1 MSKKIYIQIL
11 ILFTILLIISF
22 VYFIYF
28 TDNKKAIIKS
38 AEGVS
43 ENSSINNSDD
53 LITEMKYFSEDNKG
67 NKYEIKSDHG
77 TINPNK
83 SNLISMSK
91 VKAVIKLSNGE
102 KIYIN
107 SNQAEYNNDNNDTN
121 FDGSVEMFYNNHK
134 IYAEN
139 LDLSFRNN
147 LVTLYN
153 KVNYNNG
160 MSNLIADKIL
170 IDFVNKNTKIS
181 MNKKENSVLVKSNIK
196 NGDN

>member
-1 MSKKIYIQIL
+1 
-11 ILFTILLIISF
+11 
-22 VYFIYF
+22 
-28 TDNKKAIIKS
+28 
-38 AEGVS
+38 
-43 ENSSINNSDD
+43 
-53 LITEMKYFSEDNKG
+53 
-67 NKYEIKSDHG
+67 
-77 TINPNK
+77 
-83 SNLISMSK
+83 
-91 VKAVIKLSNGE
+91 
-102 KIYIN
+102 
-107 SNQAEYNNDNNDTN
+107 
-121 FDGSVEMFYNNHK
+121 MFYNNHK

-196 NGDN
+196 NGNN